1 MTNVYFFFFSQ
12 QTGTLVVFF
21 GMGALG
27 GKLNDPDANVLKLRK
42 KTLLLFG
49 GGVKGG
55 RNTKV
60 IPVF

>member
-1 MTNVYFFFFSQ
+1 M
-12 QTGTLVVFF
+12 GFF

-27 GKLNDPDANVLKLRK
+27 GRLNDPDANVLKLRK

-55 RNTKV
+55 EEHKSDTCFLK
-60 IPVF
+60 